1 MGSTDFELVLACVA
15 ERPGLTGREIS
26 TVLKRQGHTR
36 FTSKLV
42 NQTLYRLL
50 TADLVSRD
58 SSGEKPKWSPG
69 NLGATKSSPDAN
81 LPKRPFARTD
91 QQVRTFRIANTD
103 VRVLLDEEMSPN
115 DPYISPDWVGSH
127 VIVSVNARH
136 PFWAIRIESPG
147 DQALY
152 SMIVAIDGYVMWKV
166 AQLNEPPDATEVQK
180 LRDYALRF
188 CVLEDTET
196 PTSD

>member
-1 MGSTDFELVLACVA
+1 MGSTDFELVLACVT

-26 TVLKRQGHTR
+26 AVLTRQGHAR

-50 TADLVSRD
+50 TADLVRRD

-69 NLGATKSSPDAN
+69 TFGATKSSSSTEM
-81 LPKRPFARTD
+81 PKRPFARTD
-91 QQVRTFRIANTD
+91 QQVRRFRIAHTE

-127 VIVSVNARH
+127 VVVAVNTRH
-136 PFWAIRIESPG
+136 PFWVIRIESLG

-152 SMIVAIDGYVMWKV
+152 SMITAIDGYVMWKV